1 MGFKSAVARNM
12 LPLTREA
19 GGGYLFVHEG
29 VRFMLQNLR
38 DPVSSLTHLAGA
50 ILTIPYTAVL
60 IGTAVHQAST
70 RHIIAFA
77 VFGVSLLLL
86 YATSAAYHMPRF
98 SEKAIRVLR
107 RIDHMA
113 IFVLI
118 AGTYTPVCLLP
129 LHGVWGWTLFGF
141 VWGLAVT
148 GIVLK
153 AFWIQAPRWLSTAV
167 YVLMGWLVL
176 LAIYPL
182 TQAVSAT
189 AVALLVSGG
198 LTYTAGAVMYAIKW
212 PRRRWGYFGFHELFH
227 LFVLGGSCLHAAFMF
242 QLIPA

>member
-1 MGFKSAVARNM
+1 
-12 LPLTREA
+12 
-19 GGGYLFVHEG
+19 
-29 VRFMLQNLR
+29 MLQKLR

-50 ILTIPYTAVL
+50 ILAIPYTAIL
-60 IGTAVHQAST
+60 IDAAVRQASV
-70 RHIIAFA
+70 RHIVAFA
-77 VFGVSLLLL
+77 VFGASLFLL

-107 RIDHMA
+107 RIDHMM

-129 LHGVWGWTLFGF
+129 LRGAWGWALFGL

-153 AFWIQAPRWLSTAV
+153 VVWMQAPRCLSTAI
-167 YVLMGWLVL
+167 YVFTGWLVL
-176 LAIYPL
+176 IALYPL
-182 TQAVSAT
+182 ARMVSTT
-189 AVALLVSGG
+189 AIALLASGG
-198 LTYTAGAVMYAIKW
+198 LAYTAGAVMYAVKW
-212 PRRRWGYFGFHELFH
+212 PPLHWRYFGFHELFH
-227 LFVLGGSCLHAAFMF
+227 VLVLGGSCLHAVFMF